1 MPGGILE
8 RSIEIYPYAGGKLK
22 SGPPASWSFPS
33 GARIDLRYIAS
44 DRDVLNYQGSE
55 INLCCFDEVTMIS
68 EYAFTFMLSRNRSTS
83 GLKPYVRMTCNPD
96 ADSWLVKWIGW
107 YLNEQGFPIPERSG
121 VIRYFVRI
129 ENELHWA
136 DTLVELKDEFPNIQP
151 KSFTFVSAK
160 ITDNPLLLGL
170 DPGYLSNLQA
180 LHPVDRAR
188 LLDGNWKVKAE
199 AGKVFNRNWFEVVD
213 AVPANGTLVRAWDMA
228 GTEKTTKGS
237 DPDFTAGVKILKAE
251 NGIFYVLDA
260 IALQQSAATVNQ
272 LIFNAASQDG
282 QMCKVRWEIEPG
294 SAGKINSVTLTKMLS
309 GYDAMGIRVSGDKLT
324 RAKSFACQ
332 AAAGNVKLLRG
343 DWNER
348 YLSELHLFPDS
359 THDDIVDAQ
368 SLAFNE
374 LCRPP
379 ILSPPQAKS
388 YRTW

>member
-136 DTLVELKDEFPNIQP
+136 DTLVELKDESQIFSL
-151 KSFTFVSAK
+151 KV
-160 ITDNPLLLGL
+160 LLLYQLKLQTTPCSL
-170 DPGYLSNLQA
+170 D
-180 LHPVDRAR
+180 
-188 LLDGNWKVKAE
+188 
-199 AGKVFNRNWFEVVD
+199 
-213 AVPANGTLVRAWDMA
+213 
-228 GTEKTTKGS
+228 
-237 DPDFTAGVKILKAE
+237 
-251 NGIFYVLDA
+251 
-260 IALQQSAATVNQ
+260 
-272 LIFNAASQDG
+272 
-282 QMCKVRWEIEPG
+282 
-294 SAGKINSVTLTKMLS
+294 
-309 GYDAMGIRVSGDKLT
+309 
-324 RAKSFACQ
+324 
-332 AAAGNVKLLRG
+332 
-343 DWNER
+343 
-348 YLSELHLFPDS
+348 
-359 THDDIVDAQ
+359 
-368 SLAFNE
+368 
-374 LCRPP
+374 
-379 ILSPPQAKS
+379 
-388 YRTW
+388 